1 MPPVV
6 PGSFVGFFRKDQ
18 KSSVILQ
25 KPGSQPGPLVNEIR
39 SSPGRVECCRR
50 YSMFHTKRTPQGTNQ
65 QLKDGD
71 ADRIRRDSKGVADLI
86 WQDLTLPADLWTAV
100 GNVDEVVSKLRS
112 QNKRAD
118 VPADRAWD
126 VST

>member
-1 MPPVV
+1 MLPTLLHV
-6 PGSFVGFFRKDQ
+6 PQGGLS
-18 KSSVILQ
+18 
-25 KPGSQPGPLVNEIR
+25 
-39 SSPGRVECCRR
+39 
-50 YSMFHTKRTPQGTNQ
+50 QGTNQ

-118 VPADRAWD
+118 VPASLKTPDISAHHYRSAHHQNTSD
-126 VST
+126 ISAHHYVSAHQ